1 MAISPPLIPGEDAFN
16 AFNTLADKLAAKLSS
31 AFGYTPS
38 EAEQYIR
45 TFYDECESSEPQRRK
60 QLRDSDVSEHGAWA
74 DDHARFRAADGRRC
88 HGEERRGQRLD
99 LHTVGV
105 RRPRGADADRGLTQA
120 HLAVADFEHLRAMAE
135 GFEQVLIR
143 AGEPGLAFVREQFIE
158 QSRATH

>member
-16 AFNTLADKLAAKLSS
+16 AFNALADKLAAKLSS

-74 DDHARFRAADGRRC
+74 DDHARFRAAEGGDV
-88 HGEERRGQRLD
+88 
-99 LHTVGV
+99 TVKS
-105 RRPRGADADRGLTQA
+105 
-120 HLAVADFEHLRAMAE
+120 AE
-135 GFEQVLIR
+135 GEGSTFTLSVS
-143 AGEPGLAFVREQFIE
+143 AGLAAPMQI
-158 QSRATH
+158 AA